1 LFYIAGVKFLLM
13 ISGGRLHK
21 YLIAFVLLFSLSS
34 FVLHKFYV
42 SVTEIEYDEDAKD
55 FKIIL
60 YTFPDDL
67 QLALKSNYGKS
78 VDYTQNDKKI
88 NQLIEKYL
96 KANLRLFTEENE
108 IHYNFLGY
116 TFENE
121 QILLLIETDTVS
133 LPVKLKVRQ
142 TWLTDIYPTQKNIIH
157 LNVGNE
163 KQSDILDRKR
173 KETEFVITK

>member
-1 LFYIAGVKFLLM
+1 MLMSMLKNRVNQLIIFLL
-13 ISGGRLHK
+13 SFFFA
-21 YLIAFVLLFSLSS
+21 AFT
-34 FVLHKFYV
+34 LHKFYV
-42 SVTEIEYDEDAKD
+42 SVTEIEYDDDAKD

-96 KANLRLFTEENE
+96 KANLSFQADSKK
-108 IHYNFLGY
+108 ISYHFLGY

-121 QILLLIETDTVS
+121 QILLLMETDTVS
-133 LPVKLKVRQ
+133 LPIKLKVRQ
-142 TWLTDIYPTQKNIIH
+142 TWLTDIYPSQKNIIH
-157 LNVGNE
+157 LKVENE

-173 KETEFVITK
+173 KETEFVIAK

>member
-1 LFYIAGVKFLLM
+1 MIRHGWPYKHLIILLL
-13 ISGGRLHK
+13 S
-21 YLIAFVLLFSLSS
+21 FSLLS
-34 FVLHKFYV
+34 FSLHKFYV
-42 SVTEIEYDEDAKD
+42 SVTEIEYDEEAQD

-67 QLALKSNYGKS
+67 QLALKTNYS
-78 VDYTQNDKKI
+78 IAPDFTQNDKKA

-96 KANLRLFTEENE
+96 KANLHLFADAKE

-121 QILLLIETDTVS
+121 QILLLIETAKTP
-133 LPVKLKVRQ
+133 LPSALKVNQ

-157 LNVGNE
+157 LKVGNE
-163 KQSDILDRKR
+163 KQSDILDVRR
-173 KETEFVITK
+173 PETIFNIKK